1 MTSSSE
7 LEEGYRRLEAELT
20 LQRRF
25 GAQATR
31 DLHEAM
37 LADVRAARSRARRAV
52 TRAENAESALQE
64 AKARARKAERRASR
78 AEDELATLRA
88 SSTWKAGRAVVAV
101 PSFLRRRGR
110 S

>member
-1 MTSSSE
+1 MTSGSE
-7 LEEGYRRLEAELT
+7 LEEGYRRLETELT
-20 LQRRF
+20 LERRF

-31 DLHEAM
+31 DLHRAM

-52 TRAENAESALQE
+52 ARAEKAESELKQ
-64 AKARARKAERRASR
+64 AKARARKAERRAAQ
-78 AEDELATLRA
+78 AEEELAGLRA

-101 PSFLRRRGR
+101 PSLLRRRRR